1 MTDQSYRDADTHT
14 NFRVPNE
21 THARIKDPNRAS
33 ETLAATI
40 DRALDA
46 LEREQALPDAV
57 VTALMSERYADS
69 DTGAEDTH

>member
-21 THARIKDPNRAS
+21 THGRIKDHNRDS

-57 VTALMSERYADS
+57 EAALADS
-69 DTGAEDTH
+69 DTGTEGTH

>member
-21 THARIKDPNRAS
+21 THGRIKDHNRDS

-46 LEREQALPDAV
+46 LEREATLPDAV
-57 VTALMSERYADS
+57 KEAMGDE
-69 DTGAEDTH
+69 